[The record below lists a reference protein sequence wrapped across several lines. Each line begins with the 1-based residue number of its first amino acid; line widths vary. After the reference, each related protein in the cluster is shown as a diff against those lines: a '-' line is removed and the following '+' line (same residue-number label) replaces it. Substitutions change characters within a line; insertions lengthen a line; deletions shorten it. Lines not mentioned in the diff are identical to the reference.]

1 MEFQPQLL
9 KPTFFF
15 CFTQPSMRNLTIS
28 YGWSKKGGGGTGTG
42 RVRSVKSIISRARIF
57 AFYCWLS
64 TTGRLKHNNLP
75 FSPSNYQVDCIKDFL
90 PLHHFFPFLK
100 IIWINTL
107 ILSWRLKKKG
117 NPVFVWHID
126 NCMHQKKNIAP
137 MKSFN
142 RLPDLKFN
150 SCCGVTPR
158 IKHLLHSKSYL
169 RDRSYHPFTSS
180 LKVMT
185 VVKIQAILNVYRSR
199 NAFFQRKKK
208 DNTH

>member
-1 MEFQPQLL
+1 MKRLESWLTYRPFKLSERGNRRKLVHWYWFALTEGNGDKMEFQPQLL
-9 KPTFFF
+9 KPTFVF

-126 NCMHQKKNIAP
+126 NCMYQKKNIP
-137 MKSFN
+137 PWNLSIDC
-142 RLPDLKFN
+142 R
-150 SCCGVTPR
+150 T
-158 IKHLLHSKSYL
+158 
-169 RDRSYHPFTSS
+169 
-180 LKVMT
+180 
-185 VVKIQAILNVYRSR
+185 
-199 NAFFQRKKK
+199 
-208 DNTH
+208 